1 MMAKRL
7 GITGGIGSGKTTVCR
22 IFRVLGVP
30 VFVADL
36 EAKDL
41 MDNDPDIRNKVNE
54 IAGRDLYLTGRL
66 DRKELAG
73 LMFNS
78 PEILHRINEASH
90 PAVLSRFNGWSD
102 NSDKPYVIMESA
114 ILFEARADAL
124 VDRVLTLSAPVEERI
139 ARVMGRNDLSRE
151 QVLERIS
158 NQLEDEEREEQAYY
172 VINNADNEMI
182 LPDILKIHG
191 DMLRFAGSVK

>member
-1 MMAKRL
+1 MAKRL

-36 EAKDL
+36 AAKDV
-41 MDNDPDIRNKVNE
+41 MDNDDGIRNRVNT
-54 IAGRDLYLTGRL
+54 IAGKNLYVTGSL

-73 LMFNS
+73 LIFNS
-78 PEILHRINEASH
+78 PEKLHSINELVH
-90 PAVLSRFNGWSD
+90 PAVLDKFKKWSD
-102 NSDKPYVIMESA
+102 SSDEPYVIMESA
-114 ILFEARADAL
+114 ILFEAKADAL

-158 NQLEDEEREEQAYY
+158 NQLEDEEREEQSYY

-182 LPDILKIHG
+182 LPDILKIHS
-191 DMLRFAGSVK
+191 DMLRFAGSGK

>member
-1 MMAKRL
+1 MAKRL

-22 IFRVLGVP
+22 IFGVLGVP

-36 EAKDL
+36 EAKEL
-41 MDNDPDIRNKVNE
+41 MDNDTEIRSIVNE
-54 IAGRDLYLTGRL
+54 MAGKDLYVTGRL

-73 LMFNS
+73 LIFNS
-78 PEILHRINEASH
+78 PEMLLRVNEATH
-90 PAVLSRFNGWSD
+90 PAVLARFDKWSD
-102 NSDKPYVIMESA
+102 NSGEPYVIMESA
-114 ILFEARADAL
+114 ILFEAKADAH

-158 NQLEDEEREEQAYY
+158 NQLEDEEREEQSYY

-182 LPDILKIHG
+182 IPDILKIHG

>member
-1 MMAKRL
+1 MAKRL

-22 IFRVLGVP
+22 VFRVLGVP

-36 EAKDL
+36 AARDV
-41 MDNDPDIRNKVNE
+41 MDNDEGIRDSVNA
-54 IAGRDLYLTGRL
+54 IAGKNMYMTGSL

-73 LMFNS
+73 LIFNS
-78 PEILHRINEASH
+78 PDMLHSINELVH
-90 PAVLSRFNGWSD
+90 PAVLDWFARWSD
-102 NSDKPYVIMESA
+102 DSDKPYVIMESA
-114 ILFEARADAL
+114 ILYEARADAL

-158 NQLEDEEREEQAYY
+158 NQLEDGEREEQAYY

-182 LPDILKIHG
+182 LPDILKIHS
-191 DMLRFAGSVK
+191 DMLRFAGSGK

>member
-1 MMAKRL
+1 MAKRL

-36 EAKDL
+36 AAKDV
-41 MDNDPDIRNKVNE
+41 MDNDDGIRNRVNT
-54 IAGRDLYLTGRL
+54 IAGKNLYVTGSL

-73 LMFNS
+73 LIFNS
-78 PEILHRINEASH
+78 PEKLHSINELVH
-90 PAVLSRFNGWSD
+90 PAVLDKFKEWSD
-102 NSDKPYVIMESA
+102 NSNEPYVIMESA
-114 ILFEARADAL
+114 ILFEAKADAL

-158 NQLEDEEREEQAYY
+158 NQLEDEEREEQSYY

-182 LPDILKIHG
+182 LPDILKIHS
-191 DMLRFAGSVK
+191 DMLRFAGSGK